1 MSSHENSNLSKTEST
16 FCRTTAII
24 TISDRGARGERE
36 DRSGQVLLERLL
48 KDGYLVMHQA
58 VIPDEVDAIAAELIN
73 CAEEKGIA
81 LVVTTGGTGVT
92 PRDVTPEATLAVVE
106 RTVPGMAEAM
116 RAASLLKTPHA
127 MISRAVVGIRG
138 KTLIINLPGSPKGAL
153 ENLEVIL
160 QALPHALNKIQG
172 DPSECA
178 AGGGQ
183 GKKSLE
189 MGRPGTG
196 I

>member
-1 MSSHENSNLSKTEST
+1 VSEPPCAFE
-16 FCRTTAII
+16 RTAAIL

-36 DRSGQVLLERLL
+36 DRSGEILRERLL
-48 KDGYLVMHQA
+48 RDGYQVTHRM
-58 VIPDEVDAIAAELIN
+58 VIPDEVTAISAALIK
-73 CAEEKGIA
+73 CVEEKGVA
-81 LVVTTGGTGVT
+81 LVVTTGGTGVA

-116 RAASLLKTPHA
+116 RAASLLKTPSA

-138 KTLIINLPGSPKGAL
+138 RTLIINLPGSPKGAL

-160 QALPHALNKIQG
+160 PALPHALDKIQG

-178 AGGGQ
+178 VND
-183 GKKSLE
+183 
-189 MGRPGTG
+189 
-196 I
+196 